1 MKSYFNLQ
9 ENLILVSS
17 TYEAMIE
24 IKSTKISAASKLNFK
39 LCKLIQIL
47 KIFLL
52 CTTIRQ
58 PFQWFFLDNCFGG

>member
-24 IKSTKISAASKLNFK
+24 IKLTKISAASKLNFK
-39 LCKLIQIL
+39 LCKLSVINLTLFVFDSVL
-47 KIFLL
+47 KTLINKQKPN
-52 CTTIRQ
+52 RA
-58 PFQWFFLDNCFGG
+58 